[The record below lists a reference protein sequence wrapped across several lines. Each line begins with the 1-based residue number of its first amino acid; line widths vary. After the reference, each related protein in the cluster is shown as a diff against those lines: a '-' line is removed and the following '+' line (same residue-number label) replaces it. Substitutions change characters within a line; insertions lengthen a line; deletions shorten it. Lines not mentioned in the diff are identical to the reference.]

1 MAAPRLALGDGF
13 TVPIDFVTQTA
24 AIVGTRGRGKT
35 STAKVIVEEIVGA
48 GQQAVV
54 MDTVGAWWGLRT
66 SLDGKKPG
74 LPVVVFGGMHGDVP
88 LEETAGALIAQV
100 LIRTRVPAVIDLS
113 GFRKA
118 GQRRFATAF
127 IEELYHSNREP
138 MHVVF
143 DEADEFAPQTP
154 FPEGRQLLGAME
166 DFVRRGRIRGL
177 GCTLVSQRPAV
188 IHKDVLTQVETL
200 ITMGL
205 TGPRDVA
212 AINEWV
218 SLHATEDEA
227 KAVKGS
233 LASLPTG
240 TGWVWSPGWLGTLV
254 KVAFRRVTTFDSSA
268 TPKIGQR
275 VTTPTARADI
285 DLAALGEEIAATVE
299 RVKEEDPKAL
309 RRRIVDLERQLAK
322 AAASPPTT
330 VRPVEVVV
338 EVPAIT
344 SDALDELRAAASEAE
359 RAAGTAREH
368 ANRLDAAVAQV
379 KDAIAA
385 VASPPARSA
394 SPRATTGAPAPR
406 PLPSRGATAA
416 PSARPEPARARAGV
430 ATTADED
437 QKLSK
442 AQKAIATVLAVHG
455 TLSLRQIGLH
465 AGYAHKSGSFANNM
479 SSLRTRGFVEGSGQ
493 SVSITDAGM
502 AALEANGGYDPLPT
516 GPALVAWWLNRLPK
530 AQAAMLTALLE
541 AYPNGLTADE
551 LGEAT
556 GYASGSGS
564 FANNRS
570 KLNVAELIHGD
581 RNGLYAND
589 TLGEAFT
596 AR

>member
-1 MAAPRLALGDGF
+1 MAAPTLSLGGGF

-35 STAKVIVEEIVGA
+35 STAKVLVEEIIAA
-48 GQQAVV
+48 GEQAVV
-54 MDTVGAWWGLRT
+54 IDTVGAWWGLRT
-66 SLDGKKPG
+66 SLDGTKPG

-100 LIRTRVPAVIDLS
+100 LIRTRVPAVVDLS

-118 GQRRFATAF
+118 GQRRFATAL
-127 IEELYHSNREP
+127 IEELYHSNRDP

-218 SLHATEDEA
+218 SLHATDEEA

-240 TGWVWSPGWLGTLV
+240 TGWVWSPGWLGVLE

-268 TPKIGQR
+268 TPRVGQR
-275 VTTPTARADI
+275 VKTPTARAEI
-285 DLAALGEEIAATVE
+285 DLAALGAEIAATVE
-299 RVKEEDPKAL
+299 RAKEDDPKTL
-309 RRRIVDLERQLAK
+309 RRRVAELERKLATQ
-322 AAASPPTT
+322 AATPAEPT
-330 VRPVEVVV
+330 VREVIV
-338 EVPAIT
+338 EVPTLDTAT
-344 SDALDELRAAASEAE
+344 VDELDRRATQLRTVAADLGANIEQLQRSITEIE
-359 RAAGTAREH
+359 TALT
-368 ANRLDAAVAQV
+368 A
-379 KDAIAA
+379 
-385 VASPPARSA
+385 ARSA
-394 SPRATTGAPAPR
+394 PAPQRPAAPSVPPRRPAAPTPAPR
-406 PLPSRGATAA
+406 TRPPVA
-416 PSARPEPARARAGV
+416 P
-430 ATTADED
+430 ADVD
-437 QKLSK
+437 DDLKLAK
-442 AQKAIATVLAVHG
+442 AQKAILTALATHG

-479 SSLRTRGFVEGSGQ
+479 SSLRTRGLLEGSGQ
-493 SVSITDAGM
+493 AVTITEAGL
-502 AALEANGGYDPLPT
+502 AALDANGGYDPLPT
-516 GPALVAWWLNRLPK
+516 GRDLVDWWLNRLPK

-541 AYPNGLTADE
+541 VYPDSLTAE
-551 LGEAT
+551 QLGEAT

-581 RNGLYAND
+581 RNALYANE
-589 TLGEAFT
+589 TLGEAY
-596 AR
+596 R

>member
-1 MAAPRLALGDGF
+1 MKLGDDF
-13 TVPIDFVTQTA
+13 AVPIDFVTQTA

-35 STAKVIVEEIVGA
+35 STAKVIFEEIVRA

-54 MDTVGAWWGLRT
+54 MDTVGAWWGVRT

-74 LPVVVFGGMHGDVP
+74 LPVVVFGGTHADVP
-88 LEETAGALIAQV
+88 LEDAAGALIAQV

-218 SLHATEDEA
+218 GLHATDDEA
-227 KAVKGS
+227 RAVRGS

-240 TGWVWSPGWLGTLV
+240 TGWVWSPGWLGTLE

-268 TPKIGQR
+268 TPKVGQR
-275 VTTPTARADI
+275 LATPTARAEI
-285 DLAALGEEIAATVE
+285 DLDALGEEIAATVE
-299 RVKEEDPKAL
+299 RAKDDEPKEL
-309 RRRIVDLERQLAK
+309 RRRIAELERQLAK
-322 AAASPPTT
+322 TPAAIPVPEVKE
-330 VRPVEVVV
+330 VRV
-338 EVPAIT
+338 EVPALHQET
-344 SDALDELRAAASEAE
+344 LDALEKRAHQLNEVSGALREQAEQLRQSVSEINAAVV
-359 RAAGTAREH
+359 TARETRNLEPK
-368 ANRLDAAVAQV
+368 ARPVEAMT
-379 KDAIAA
+379 
-385 VASPPARSA
+385 PARPA
-394 SPRATTGAPAPR
+394 TPRNR
-406 PLPSRGATAA
+406 PSTIQPTS
-416 PSARPEPARARAGV
+416 V
-430 ATTADED
+430 ADD
-437 QKLSK
+437 MKLSK
-442 AQKAIATVLAVHG
+442 AQKAIVTALAMHG
-455 TLSLRQIGLH
+455 PLSIRQIGLH
-465 AGYAHKSGSFANNM
+465 SGYAHKSGSFANNM
-479 SSLRTRGFVEGSGQ
+479 SSLRTRGFIEGAGQ
-493 SVSITDAGM
+493 SVSITHAGQT
-502 AALEANGGYDPLPT
+502 ALDSNGGFDPLPS
-516 GPALVAWWLNRLPK
+516 GRALVDWWLNRLPK
-530 AQAAMLTALLE
+530 AQAAMLSALLE
-541 AYPNGLTADE
+541 AYPRSLTAE
-551 LGEAT
+551 QLGEAT

-581 RNGLYAND
+581 RNGLFAND
-589 TLGEAFT
+589 TLGEAYLSS
-596 AR
+596 

>member
-1 MAAPRLALGDGF
+1 MAAPRLTLGGGF

-35 STAKVIVEEIVGA
+35 STAKVIFEEIVSA

-54 MDTVGAWWGLRT
+54 MDTVGAWWGVRT
-66 SLDGKKPG
+66 SLDGKEPG
-74 LPVVVFGGMHGDVP
+74 LPVVVFGGMHADVP
-88 LEETAGALIAQV
+88 LEDSAGALIAQV

-218 SLHATEDEA
+218 SLHATEDQA
-227 KAVKGS
+227 KAVKSS

-240 TGWVWSPGWLGTLV
+240 TGWVWSPGWLGVLE

-268 TPKIGQR
+268 TPKVGQR
-275 VTTPTARADI
+275 LATPTARAEI
-285 DLAALGEEIAATVE
+285 DLDALGAEIAATVE
-299 RVKEEDPKAL
+299 RAKYDDPKAL
-309 RRRIVDLERQLAK
+309 RRRIADLEPQLAK
-322 AAASPPTT
+322 KPAPVAAS
-330 VRPVEVVV
+330 EVKEIRV
-338 EVPAIT
+338 EVPT
-344 SDALDELRAAASEAE
+344 LGEETLEALDERADQLEQV
-359 RAAGTAREH
+359 AGALNTQIEQLLLSITEIR
-368 ANRLDAAVAQV
+368 AAVAEV
-379 KDAIAA
+379 REAH
-385 VASPPARSA
+385 S
-394 SPRATTGAPAPR
+394 PAPR
-406 PLPSRGATAA
+406 ARHAVAMPPTSPAVPPHRAA
-416 PSARPEPARARAGV
+416 LTIASSADG
-430 ATTADED
+430 DD
-437 QKLSK
+437 KLSK
-442 AQKAIATVLAVHG
+442 AQKAIATALATHG

-465 AGYAHKSGSFANNM
+465 SGYAHKSGSFANNM
-479 SSLRTRGFVEGSGQ
+479 SSLRTRGYIEGTGQ
-493 SVSITDAGM
+493 AISITDAGLK
-502 AALEANGGYDPLPT
+502 ALDANGGYDPLPT
-516 GPALVAWWLNRLPK
+516 GRALVDWWMARLPK
-530 AQAAMLTALLE
+530 AQAAMLGALLE
-541 AYPNGLTADE
+541 AYPDGLTAE
-551 LGEAT
+551 QLGEAT

-581 RNGLYAND
+581 RNALFAND
-589 TLGEAFT
+589 TLGEAYL
-596 AR
+596 AG